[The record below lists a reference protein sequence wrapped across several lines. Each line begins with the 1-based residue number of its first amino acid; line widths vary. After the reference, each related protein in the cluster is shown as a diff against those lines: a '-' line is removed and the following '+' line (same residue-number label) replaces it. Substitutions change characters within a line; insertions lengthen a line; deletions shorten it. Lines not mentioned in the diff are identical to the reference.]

1 MNSFSMNFSGPEA
14 FFTGMNRRK
23 VNYETMQSPGVF
35 PLDWPISQ
43 KNSVFALPLLRMV
56 LFAAQKS

>member
-1 MNSFSMNFSGPEA
+1 MNSFSMNFAGPEA

-35 PLDWPISQ
+35 PLDI
-43 KNSVFALPLLRMV
+43 VREI
-56 LFAAQKS
+56 

>member
-23 VNYETMQSPGVF
+23 VNYETMQSPRLF
-35 PLDWPISQ
+35 SLDD
-43 KNSVFALPLLRMV
+43 V
-56 LFAAQKS
+56 LVEKTAFRVAIIIL